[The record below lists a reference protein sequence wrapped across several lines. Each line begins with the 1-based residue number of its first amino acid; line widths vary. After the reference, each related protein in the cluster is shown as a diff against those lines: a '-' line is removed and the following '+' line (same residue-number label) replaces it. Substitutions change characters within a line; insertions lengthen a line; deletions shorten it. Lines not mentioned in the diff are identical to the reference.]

1 MAKIYLYMLKKWGH
15 SEIGQTVA
23 FDESKGRR
31 VIAGGF
37 AKEVPPPEHK
47 AEKRPKAETAMI
59 NPESEKAVVTPDI
72 SGKNEPPACSAEDE
86 AEAKKDT
93 KEKARA
99 RGKGGKKGG

>member
-72 SGKNEPPACSAEDE
+72 GKNEPPACSAEDE